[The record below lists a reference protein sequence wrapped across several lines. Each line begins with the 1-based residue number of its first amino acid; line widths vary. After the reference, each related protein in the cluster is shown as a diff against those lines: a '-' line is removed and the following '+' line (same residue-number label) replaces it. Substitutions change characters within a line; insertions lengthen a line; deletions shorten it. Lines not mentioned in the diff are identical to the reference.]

1 MTPTESLL
9 KELEEL
15 EKLATPGPWIWDQ
28 EGWMDEDECHD
39 TCPSHF
45 NGLNSAN
52 DEPVISGCTYDKHNL
67 RLPDAEF
74 ISASRITL
82 PVLLQIIRT
91 QREELE
97 RMAKVDVSLLSN
109 ELAAAWALRHWV
121 FARDALSRCDEIAK
135 GVTK

>member
-15 EKLATPGPWIWDQ
+15 EAKATPGPWRREYTDGITAFIET
-28 EGWMDEDECHD
+28 EGEECILIEEGYGFAKHSD
-39 TCPSHF
+39 FLLVSKSR
-45 NGLNSAN
+45 NS
-52 DEPVISGCTYDKHNL
+52 
-67 RLPDAEF
+67 LPA
-74 ISASRITL
+74 
-82 PVLLQIIRT
+82 LLQIIRT

-135 GVTK
+135 GVKG